1 MGKEGKTKEVAE
13 DREVKRIVCE
23 ELCVTK
29 LYVKD
34 GVLQRKIVR
43 VTVACEREIMTKL
56 CERRAKKAQRTV
68 VSPFTRT
75 K

>member
-43 VTVACEREIMTKL
+43 VIVACEREIMTKL
-56 CERRAKKAQRTV
+56 CERYAKKAQHTV
-68 VSPFTRT
+68 VSPFTRS